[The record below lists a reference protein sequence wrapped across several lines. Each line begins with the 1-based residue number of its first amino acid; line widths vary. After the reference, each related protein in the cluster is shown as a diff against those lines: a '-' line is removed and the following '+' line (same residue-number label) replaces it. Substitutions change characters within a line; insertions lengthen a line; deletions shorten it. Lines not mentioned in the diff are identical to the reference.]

1 MGYKKGETN
10 YYVYLHRN
18 KTTGK
23 VFYVGKGKCRRAWEC
38 ANRSA
43 FWKKTVR
50 KYGHTV
56 EIVLNNLQEWYAFE
70 LESELIL
77 KYGRRNNNTGC
88 LVNLTDGGEG
98 ESGKVYTEEQR
109 KRMSDS
115 QKGELSH
122 SFDHTVYKYYNVFSG
137 ETLECLRSEFE
148 SKTGCQHS
156 RTRYSHYNGWADPKH
171 CTTEFIERITSKH
184 SGKYS
189 PHISSVLRNFVN
201 LETLQCTPMTVSEF
215 IQLTGKNPSN
225 LLDKNLSNIRTL
237 AGYTTKELID
247 KFTIEKILARN
258 KCIDIYSF
266 TNVITGLSHVGTVEY
281 LSGKLNI
288 TVGNIHRLVNDGTW
302 TVDGWGLT
310 SLTKKIPAFL
320 IVHEFTHKDGRYFK
334 GIRIDFKEKYGLDP
348 SQLFRAKNVSG
359 AYKGWSL
366 IK

>member
-1 MGYKKGETN
+1 M
-10 YYVYLHRN
+10 YLHRN

-43 FWKKTVR
+43 FWSKTVR
-50 KYGHTV
+50 KYGHTI
-56 EIVLNNLQEWYAFE
+56 EIVLDNLQEWYAFE
-70 LESELIL
+70 LEAELIL

-88 LVNLTDGGEG
+88 LVNLTNGGEG

-247 KFTIEKILARN
+247 KFTIEKIQAGNRS
-258 KCIDIYSF
+258 IDVHSF
-266 TNVITGLSHVGTVEY
+266 TNIITGLSHVGTVEQ
-281 LSGKLNI
+281 LSCVLELPQEWL
-288 TVGNIHRLVNDGTW
+288 TRLIRNNSVSTC
-302 TVDGWGLT
+302 GWRLT
-310 SLTKKIPAFL
+310 SCTNKIPPYL
-320 IVHEFTHKDGRYFK
+320 IVSEFIHKDGRYFK
-334 GIRIDFKEKYGLDP
+334 GVRLAFKKKYDLDP
-348 SQLFRAKNVSG
+348 AQLFRASNKAG
-359 AYKGWSL
+359 TYKGWSL
-366 IK
+366 VK